1 MNRRVIGTTLL
12 LMGLT
17 AGGASLEQ
25 DFKNPPREVGVRCWW
40 WWLNGN
46 VTKAAIT
53 RDLEAM
59 HDKGFSGA
67 MIFDANGGNQR
78 GNANVPNGPMYGSDE
93 WTELYLHALNE
104 AKRLDLKIG
113 LSIQSGWNLGGPGV
127 TLDDKAKQ
135 ITSSEIRVDGA
146 ADINQKLPV
155 PKANY
160 DYYRDICVLAYPSKV
175 ATGLSFKLNA
185 SSAQSNHP
193 VSNIT
198 GSDFWVSGGK
208 NRGDGPTAKS
218 PEWIEFAF
226 EKSVTVSG
234 LHLAGRKGYGPKV
247 CRLEAVDTE
256 QKTRTF
262 KLKDGSNKLTFDA
275 ITGKSIRIVFED
287 SYDPSHPDAPRNVQ
301 VLSAQLL
308 DKIGK
313 GLTAGGAGAAK
324 PISNLTAKTGAKELG
339 GSAPDCRFL
348 LDDTPAVAGEEDT
361 SLDDIIDIS
370 DKVSQDGTLKW
381 SAPAGGWTILRIG
394 YTPTLAHVSTSSDN
408 WQGHVLDYLSKDV
421 FNRYWYDVVD
431 PLLKKAGPLAGTV
444 LTQLETDSWECG
456 GLNWSPGFAED
467 FKKFNGYDIIKYL
480 PVVAGRIVESREV
493 SNAFLADFRKTIAH
507 CVSENHYRTFAENA
521 AKYNI
526 GIQPECSGPHAG
538 PIDGI
543 KNYSHSDIVMSEFW
557 APSPHRPTPPNR
569 FFVKQASSAA
579 HIYGKRYVGAEAF
592 TTIGPHWNDLLWQA
606 QKPSMDYEFCE
617 GLNMIFFHT
626 FTCSPKEMGMPGQ
639 EYFAGTHVNPQV
651 TWWNESDVFMDYINR
666 IQSVVQRGE
675 FVADVLYYYG
685 DHVPNIAVNKGF
697 NQAGSL
703 PGYDYDVTSEDIL
716 LRLKVVDGRI
726 VVPGGVYYRILVLP
740 DHKVLS
746 LAALKKVEEL
756 LALGATV
763 LGPRPER
770 LVSRVG
776 GNAAQREFHSL
787 AAKLW
792 GDQPAE
798 SGQRKIGNG
807 RLVWGQS
814 SRDTLQADGL
824 APDFEAL
831 DTERQEDY
839 EYIHYTIDGAD
850 VYFICNQTTEDRK
863 VNLAFRVKDRQPE
876 LWDPATGGIRK
887 ADAFVIKGERTT
899 VPITFDPHGSMFVI
913 FRTNIDGTGSQ
924 GSNFPEWKEKQ
935 IIAGP
940 WIVSFDPKWGGP
952 SSAKAS
958 TFAEATADKTAGKPG
973 TVVFEKLSSWT
984 EHSNPG
990 IKYYSGKAVYRTT
1003 FSLDKVPAD
1012 ETLALEL
1019 GSVMDVG
1026 IARVMLN
1033 GKDLGVLWLAP
1044 FRVEI
1049 SEAVK
1054 TGENKLEIMVV
1065 NSWQNRVM
1073 GDDTLP
1079 DSKRFTQT
1087 NIRVTKSGKFKWTL
1101 EKSGLLGPVR
1111 IVRSEM

>member
-1 MNRRVIGTTLL
+1 MNRRVIGTALL
-12 LMGLT
+12 LLGLT
-17 AGGASLEQ
+17 VWGASLEQ
-25 DFKNPPREVGVRCWW
+25 DFKKPPREVGVRCWW

-46 VTKAAIT
+46 VTKEAIT

-135 ITSSEIRVDGA
+135 ITSLEIRVDGA
-146 ADINQKLPV
+146 VEINQKLPV

-160 DYYRDICVLAYPSKV
+160 DYYRDICVLAYPCKV
-175 ATGLSFKLNA
+175 VTGLPFKL
-185 SSAQSNHP
+185 SA
-193 VSNIT
+193 
-198 GSDFWVSGGK
+198 
-208 NRGDGPTAKS
+208 R
-218 PEWIEFAF
+218 
-226 EKSVTVSG
+226 
-234 LHLAGRKGYGPKV
+234 
-247 CRLEAVDTE
+247 
-256 QKTRTF
+256 
-262 KLKDGSNKLTFDA
+262 
-275 ITGKSIRIVFED
+275 
-287 SYDPSHPDAPRNVQ
+287 
-301 VLSAQLL
+301 LL
-308 DKIGK
+308 DKNGK
-313 GLTAGGAGAAK
+313 GLTAGIAGAAK
-324 PISNLTAKTGAKELG
+324 PISNLAAKTGAKELG

-370 DKVSQDGTLKW
+370 DKVSKDGTLKW
-381 SAPAGGWTILRIG
+381 SAPAGAWTILRIG

-467 FKKFNGYDIIKYL
+467 FKKFNGYDVIKYL
-480 PVVAGRIVESREV
+480 PVVAGKIIESREK

-557 APSPHRPTPPNR
+557 APSPHRPNPPNR

-592 TTIGPHWNDLLWQA
+592 TTIGPHWNDLLWHD
-606 QKPSMDYEFCE
+606 QKPAMDYEFCE

-626 FTCSPKEMGMPGQ
+626 FTCSPKEMGLPGQ

-651 TWWNESDVFMDYINR
+651 TWWDESDVFMDYINR

-697 NQAGSL
+697 NRAGSL
-703 PGYDYDVTSEDIL
+703 PGYDYDVTNEDIL

-746 LAALKKVEEL
+746 LAALKKVDEL
-756 LALGATV
+756 LGQGATV
-763 LGPRPER
+763 LGPKPER
-770 LVSRVG
+770 LVSLVG
-776 GNAAQREFHSL
+776 GEAAQREFHEL
-787 AAKLW
+787 AGKLW
-792 GDQPAE
+792 GDSPSE
-798 SGQRKIGNG
+798 SGRRKIGNG

-814 SRDTLQADGL
+814 SRSLLQADGL
-824 APDFEAL
+824 ALDFEAL

-913 FRTNIDGTGSQ
+913 FRTNIDDTGSQ
-924 GSNFPEWKEKQ
+924 GSNFPQWKEKQ

-940 WIVSFDPKWGGP
+940 WSVSFDPKWGGP
-952 SSAKAS
+952 
-958 TFAEATADKTAGKPG
+958 DKPVRFDT
-973 TVVFEKLSSWT
+973 LSSWT
-984 EHSNPG
+984 EQSNPG

-1026 IARVMLN
+1026 IAQVTLN

-1049 SEAVK
+1049 SEVVK
-1054 TGENKLEIMVV
+1054 VGENKLQIMVV

-1073 GDDTLP
+1073 GDDALL
-1079 DSKRFTQT
+1079 DSERFTQT